1 MEISDEENIE
11 PVTMS
16 DILQL
21 TWDRPRSTDE
31 LLGFIARR
39 EAALSEVDDSDD
51 LSLAA

>member
-1 MEISDEENIE
+1 MDITDEDNIE

-39 EAALSEVDDSDD
+39 EAALSEVDSSDE
-51 LSLAA
+51 